1 MTKNEK
7 IVLTAVLGFIP
18 PVFLFVLF
26 WFVFYAME
34 PERSL
39 FPIPFIGLATGI
51 VIDIIYLKRWVAS
64 CHQWPIWI
72 LILIFS
78 FYHIGMLGFFMGVP
92 LFNAFLGLLAG
103 YYYGNRILRVD
114 FSEEKKKKIA
124 SNVSLSTSLFMLVI
138 GTLSAWIALSDQYTS
153 SNLEGMFGLNYN
165 LTHGILISGIIIGGI
180 FLVVF
185 TWLSTHLTMKYF
197 MNNRF
202 LQSSKS

>member
-18 PVFLFVLF
+18 PVFLFVLS
-26 WFVFYAME
+26 WFAFYAMA

-51 VIDIIYLKRWVAS
+51 LIDIIYLKRWVTK
-64 CHQWPIWI
+64 CHHWPMWI
-72 LILIFS
+72 LLLIFT

-92 LFNAFLGLLAG
+92 LFNTFLGLLAG
-103 YYYGNRILRVD
+103 YYYGNRILRED
-114 FSEEKKKKIA
+114 FSEEKKKKIM
-124 SNVSLSTSLFMLVI
+124 SNVALSTSLFMLVI
-138 GTLSAWIALSDQYTS
+138 CILSAWIALSDQYTS
-153 SNLEGMFGLNYN
+153 SNLEGMFGLKYN

-185 TWLSTHLTMKYF
+185 TWGSTKLTMKYF

-202 LQSSKS
+202 LQSFKS